1 MIDVPDHAPNA
12 KPPTDPSLSDP
23 PSGDPPSGDD
33 ARGAP
38 LRVAVIGSGPAGFYT
53 AGHLL
58 AEPSERFEVDM
69 FERLPT
75 PWGLVRSGV
84 APDHPKIKSVTRI
97 YERTAAHPRFRFY
110 GNLNFGEHVSREEL
124 LDRYHAIVYATGSPS
139 DRPLNVQGEDLAGS
153 HAATEFVGWY
163 NGHPDHTDLEVD
175 LLSAE
180 RAVVIGNGNVALD
193 VARMLVLAPAELAP
207 TDTADHAL
215 EVLAESR
222 VREVVVVGRRGPAQ
236 AAFTNPE
243 LRELNDLA
251 DADVIVDA
259 DELEA
264 ALAVADPAAAQDATS
279 KRNVEL
285 LRSYAAKPPAGKA
298 KRVVLRFLL
307 SPTAL
312 RPGPGGRLGSV
323 DFVRN
328 RLAPVENPSAD
339 PAAAS
344 ASPASVKAKATDE
357 HESIEAGLLFRA
369 IGYRGIPLP
378 GVPFDERTGT
388 IPHSQGRV
396 LDPATGEPI
405 PGEYVVG
412 WIKRGPSGV
421 IGTNKKDAQQT
432 VDSIFEDLPA
442 ADLARATGTATAGD
456 AAETHTAN
464 GAVPGA
470 DLDERLARAHNPENP
485 DPEAIDGLLR
495 ERQPDLVTYAGWESI
510 DRRERA
516 LGEPAGR
523 PRVKLTTIEDLLHA
537 AAAEQPQP

>member
-1 MIDVPDHAPNA
+1 MTEASNPAA
-12 KPPTDPSLSDP
+12 TASL
-23 PSGDPPSGDD
+23 
-33 ARGAP
+33 RI
-38 LRVAVIGSGPAGFYT
+38 AVVGSGPAGFYT

-58 AEPSERFEVDM
+58 ADSNERFEVDM

-110 GNLNFGEHVSREEL
+110 GNVTFGEHISRADL
-124 LDRYHAIVYATGSPS
+124 LAHYHAVVYATGSPS
-139 DRPLNVQGEDLAGS
+139 DRPLGIPGEDLPGS

-175 LLSAE
+175 LLSAD
-180 RAVVIGNGNVALD
+180 RAVVVGNGNVALD
-193 VARMLVLAPAELAP
+193 VARMLVLSPAELTP

-222 VREVVVVGRRGPAQ
+222 VREVVVLGRRGPAQ

-243 LRELNDLA
+243 LRELGDLA

-259 DELEA
+259 DELES
-264 ALAVADPAAAQDATS
+264 ALAVHDPLAAEDATS

-285 LRSYAAKPPAGKA
+285 LRAYAATPPAGRA
-298 KRVVLRFLL
+298 KRIVLRFLL
-307 SPTAL
+307 SPTTLLA
-312 RPGPGGRLGSV
+312 GPEGRLRAV
-323 DFVRN
+323 ELARN
-328 RLAPVENPSAD
+328 RLVPASD
-339 PAAAS
+339 PASGVRAQG
-344 ASPASVKAKATDE
+344 TDE
-357 HESIEAGLLFRA
+357 RETIDAGLLFRA

-378 GVPFDERTGT
+378 SVPFDERSGT
-388 IPHSQGRV
+388 IPNRDGRV
-396 LDPATGEPI
+396 LDPDSEEPL

-432 VDSIFEDLPA
+432 VDAIFADLPA
-442 ADLARATGTATAGD
+442 AG
-456 AAETHTAN
+456 AN
-464 GAVPGA
+464 GGPPAHTPTDPRADAV
-470 DLDERLARAHNPENP
+470 EE
-485 DPEAIDGLLR
+485 LLH

-523 PRVKLTTIEDLLHA
+523 PRVKLTSIDELLRA
-537 AAAEQPQP
+537 AASEQPF